1 MNIKRSAGS
10 HAFDIFNYTFMVLLM
25 IITLYPFLNVLAV
38 SISDRDLVSK
48 GMINIIPRGINFDM
62 YNILLRAPEVQVSYL
77 NTVEY
82 ASVGTIISL
91 ILNSILA
98 YGLSKPNLPGK
109 GAITVFLAVTM
120 FFSGGLIPTFL
131 IIKQLGGI
139 NTFWVM
145 VVPFTVSA
153 WTVIVM
159 RTFFQGIPFSL
170 TESAVIDGAGEM
182 TILTRIVLPL
192 SKPLYA
198 TMGLFSVVG
207 IWNKWFDAFIYLTD
221 RMKYPI
227 QTMLREVSIV
237 GLILNKSTAQD
248 MIMRGSQA
256 ATIIPQ
262 SYKAAMMLIV
272 IIPIVLL
279 YPFFQRFFIKGVMIG
294 AIKG

>member
-1 MNIKRSAGS
+1 MKSGKNAGS
-10 HAFDIFNYTFMVLLM
+10 VIFDICNYTFMVLLM
-25 IITLYPFLNVLAV
+25 IIMLYPFLNVLAV

-48 GMINIIPRGINFDM
+48 GMINIIPKGVNFDM

-77 NTVEY
+77 NTVVY
-82 ASVGTIISL
+82 SVVNTVLSL
-91 ILNSILA
+91 ALNSIFA

-109 GAITVFLAVTM
+109 GVFTVFIAITM

-159 RTFFQGIPFSL
+159 RTFFQNIPFSL
-170 TESAVIDGAGEM
+170 TESALIDGAGEV
-182 TILTRIVLPL
+182 TILTRIILPL

-198 TMGLFSVVG
+198 TMALFSVVG
-207 IWNKWFDAFIYLTD
+207 KWNSWFDAFIYLTD

-256 ATIIPQ
+256 AMIIPQ
-262 SYKAAMMLIV
+262 SYKAAMMMIV

-279 YPFFQRFFIKGVMIG
+279 YPFFQRYFIKGVMIG

>member
-1 MNIKRSAGS
+1 MQI
-10 HAFDIFNYTFMVLLM
+10 FDVCNYTFMVLLM
-25 IITLYPFLNVLAV
+25 IIMLYPFLNVLAV

-48 GMINIIPRGINFDM
+48 GMISIIPRKINFDM
-62 YNILLRAPEVQVSYL
+62 YNILLRAPEVQISYL
-77 NTVEY
+77 NTIKY
-82 ASVGTIISL
+82 AVVHTVLSL
-91 ILNSILA
+91 AFNSIFA

-109 GAITVFLAVTM
+109 GIVTVFLAITM

-139 NTFWVM
+139 NSFWVM

-159 RTFFQGIPFSL
+159 RTFFQSLPYSL
-170 TESAVIDGAGEM
+170 TESALIDGAGEV
-182 TILTRIVLPL
+182 TILTSIILPL
-192 SKPLYA
+192 SKPLFA
-198 TMGLFSVVG
+198 TMALFCVVG
-207 IWNKWFDAFIYLTD
+207 KWNSWFDAFIYLTD

-248 MIMRGSQA
+248 MIMRGNQA
-256 ATIIPQ
+256 AIIIPQ
-262 SYKAAMMLIV
+262 SYKAAMMMIV

-279 YPFFQRFFIKGVMIG
+279 YPFFQRYFIKGVMIG

>member
-1 MNIKRSAGS
+1 MKSGKNAGS
-10 HAFDIFNYTFMVLLM
+10 VIFDICNYTFMVLLM
-25 IITLYPFLNVLAV
+25 IIMLYPFLNVLAV

-48 GMINIIPRGINFDM
+48 GMINIIPKGVNFDM
-62 YNILLRAPEVQVSYL
+62 YNILLRAPEVQISYL

-82 ASVGTIISL
+82 SVVNTVMSL
-91 ILNSILA
+91 ALNSIFA

-109 GAITVFLAVTM
+109 GVFTVFIAITM

-159 RTFFQGIPFSL
+159 RTFFQNIPFSL
-170 TESAVIDGAGEM
+170 TESALIDGAGEV
-182 TILTRIVLPL
+182 TILTRIILPL

-198 TMGLFSVVG
+198 TMALFSVVG
-207 IWNKWFDAFIYLTD
+207 KWNSWFDAFIYLTD

-256 ATIIPQ
+256 AMIIPQ
-262 SYKAAMMLIV
+262 SYKAAMMMIV

-279 YPFFQRFFIKGVMIG
+279 YPFFQRYFIKGVMIG